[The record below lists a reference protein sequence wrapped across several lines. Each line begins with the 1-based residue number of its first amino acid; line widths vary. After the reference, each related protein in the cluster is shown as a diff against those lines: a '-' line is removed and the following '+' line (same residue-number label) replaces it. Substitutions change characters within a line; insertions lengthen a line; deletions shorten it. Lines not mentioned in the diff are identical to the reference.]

1 MAAILRPVFGN
12 GVVQYRHDI
21 RLPHCAISYFL
32 QAVTRATPR
41 DLRITLHA
49 FQISASPYGDHT
61 KDFAFEAR
69 VCVTVCVKGATV
81 THWKLKENGGM
92 FCHCTDSVTPTR

>member
-1 MAAILRPVFGN
+1 MKKSNSEGEKVKK
-12 GVVQYRHDI
+12 
-21 RLPHCAISYFL
+21 HCEGKDKSMFPYKV
-32 QAVTRATPR
+32 QAVTCATPR

-61 KDFAFEAR
+61 KDFAFEVR

-81 THWKLKENGGM
+81 THWKLKEIGGM
-92 FCHCTDSVTPTR
+92 FCHCTGSVNLTR